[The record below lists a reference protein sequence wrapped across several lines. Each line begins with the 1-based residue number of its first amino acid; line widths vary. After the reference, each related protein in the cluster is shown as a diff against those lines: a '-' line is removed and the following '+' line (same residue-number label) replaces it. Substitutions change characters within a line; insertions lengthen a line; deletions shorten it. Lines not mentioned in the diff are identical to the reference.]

1 MTISKEKTK
10 ELINEFGK
18 NAEDSGTT
26 ESQISIFSERI
37 KNLTEHLKIN
47 KKDKSAQRGLMLLV
61 SKRSRLLKYL
71 KNVVKN
77 GTAQNLNLNGYNIGG
92 KTGTAQKFIENSYS
106 KNEFVSSFASV
117 FPIENPKYVL
127 LVSIDSPQYGYH
139 WANQSAVPVTKEIIK
154 RIIIF
159 NSIHNLVLEPG

>member
-71 KNVVKN
+71 KKTRLDDYKQIVER
-77 GTAQNLNLNGYNIGG
+77 IGIR
-92 KTGTAQKFIENSYS
+92 K
-106 KNEFVSSFASV
+106 
-117 FPIENPKYVL
+117 
-127 LVSIDSPQYGYH
+127 
-139 WANQSAVPVTKEIIK
+139 
-154 RIIIF
+154 
-159 NSIHNLVLEPG
+159 

>member
-71 KNVVKN
+71 KKTRLDDYKKIVER
-77 GTAQNLNLNGYNIGG
+77 IGIR
-92 KTGTAQKFIENSYS
+92 K
-106 KNEFVSSFASV
+106 
-117 FPIENPKYVL
+117 
-127 LVSIDSPQYGYH
+127 
-139 WANQSAVPVTKEIIK
+139 
-154 RIIIF
+154 
-159 NSIHNLVLEPG
+159 

>member
-1 MTISKEKTK
+1 MTISKDKTK

-18 NAEDSGTT
+18 SSEDSGST

-71 KNVVKN
+71 KKTRLDDYKKVVEK
-77 GTAQNLNLNGYNIGG
+77 IGLR
-92 KTGTAQKFIENSYS
+92 K
-106 KNEFVSSFASV
+106 
-117 FPIENPKYVL
+117 
-127 LVSIDSPQYGYH
+127 
-139 WANQSAVPVTKEIIK
+139 
-154 RIIIF
+154 
-159 NSIHNLVLEPG
+159 

>member
-10 ELINEFGK
+10 SLINEFGK

-71 KNVVKN
+71 KKTRLDDYKQIVER
-77 GTAQNLNLNGYNIGG
+77 IGIR
-92 KTGTAQKFIENSYS
+92 K
-106 KNEFVSSFASV
+106 
-117 FPIENPKYVL
+117 
-127 LVSIDSPQYGYH
+127 
-139 WANQSAVPVTKEIIK
+139 
-154 RIIIF
+154 
-159 NSIHNLVLEPG
+159 